1 VPAGSDP
8 DFATLAAA
16 CARLGVELTPAGHA
30 ALARYA
36 ALLREWNERINLIS
50 RRDSTR
56 VLTYHVI
63 DSLAASPLLPDRS
76 RVCDLG
82 AGAGLPGI
90 PLAIV
95 RPDLDVVLL
104 ESSRKRGLFLQA
116 AIDGLGLGNCRLAA
130 GRAEALPPLDCD
142 IVVARLT
149 GPVFDTI
156 TWAVRHLRA
165 GGRVILYKTPATD
178 DDQRRMERTRA
189 KLRLSVPSVLDVQLP
204 LAGITRRF
212 LSLTRQ
218 P

>member
-1 VPAGSDP
+1 MPAGPDP
-8 DFATLAAA
+8 DFAALAAA
-16 CARLGVELTPAGHA
+16 CARLGVELSPAGHA
-30 ALARYA
+30 ALVRYA

-63 DSLAASPLLPDRS
+63 DSLAVAAVLPDRS

-116 AIDGLGLGNCRLAA
+116 AIDGLGLANCRLAA
-130 GRAEALPPLDCD
+130 GRAETLAPLDCD
-142 IVVARLT
+142 IVVSRLT
-149 GPVFDTI
+149 GPVFDAI
-156 TWAVRHLRA
+156 AWAARHLRT
-165 GGRVILYKTPATD
+165 GGRVILYKTPTGV
-178 DDQRRMERTRA
+178 DDQRRLERLRT
-189 KLRLSVPSVLDVQLP
+189 KLHLSVPSVLDVQLP

-212 LSLTRQ
+212 LILTRQ
-218 P
+218 S